1 MLFKMDY
8 ETNREIAQ
16 DDKINAAYRV
26 ELRTAYDKRQLQL
39 YDNLAQS
46 ANTAFAPTKTS
57 CGLWTANSNLTCK
70 KGGVPIEGYEGV
82 GNGNGR
88 NVGDDPSYC
97 EDDTDCQSPYHC
109 NYQTHLCTINGGG
122 GGGGGSG
129 PIPCQGNVICN
140 VDGQCEETGLE
151 RGVHSACKG
160 LCYHPNQKGNERM
173 YHS

>member
-16 DDKINAAYRV
+16 DDKVNAAYRV

-82 GNGNGR
+82 GNGNGGNGGNNIR
-88 NVGDDPSYC
+88 YC
-97 EDDTDCQSPYHC
+97 SDDTDCPGFFHC
-109 NYQTHLCTINGGG
+109 SKNNLCVPKRWW
-122 GGGGGSG
+122 SG
-129 PIPCQGNVICN
+129 C
-140 VDGQCEETGLE
+140 
-151 RGVHSACKG
+151 
-160 LCYHPNQKGNERM
+160 
-173 YHS
+173 